1 MLVKYTGPAGRR
13 IVGEHEWNKEN
24 GFLVDVTDAELV
36 AVLLTEPRGGFEVD
50 EQDPLAVLIG
60 SAQVAGELAL
70 QGIAKPNDLPRAGSK
85 RGRELAE
92 QFKELYPA
100 KPGSERLNRVEER
113 SAGHLGGRSLANEA
127 GARTVVVEDGGTAA
141 DEV

>member
-1 MLVKYTGPAGRR
+1 MLIKYSGPAGRR

-24 GFLVDVTDAELV
+24 DFLTDVPDADLV
-36 AVLLTEPRGGFEVD
+36 TVLLTEPRGGFEVD
-50 EQDPLAVLIG
+50 EEDPLAVLIG

-70 QGIAKPNDLPRAGSK
+70 HGIVKPKDLPKAGSK

-92 QFKELYPA
+92 QFSSTELRQA
-100 KPGSERLNRVEER
+100 L
-113 SAGHLGGRSLANEA
+113 GHLRGERHV
-127 GARTVVVEDGGTAA
+127 TVAVKDSGSAA